1 MVGCREHR
9 LRVRRPADCGV
20 AFLGTVGG
28 MADAVRAWLPW
39 EDPDQFLDGVPD
51 GYEIEYFE
59 EGEPPASID
68 RVELYVPPYM
78 SGPALYAVIKDMPA
92 LKVVQTQTAGYEH
105 MLPYLGDGVTLCNA
119 RGVHDA
125 STAELAVTLILSTY
139 REIPRAV
146 RDADRQVW
154 PPYDGFQDSLAD
166 RTVLIVGYGSIG
178 ESLERRLDG
187 FECEVLRVA
196 RRPRPGVSP
205 VSELPELLPQ
215 ADVVVILTPATEETR
230 GMVDK
235 SFLGRMKDGAL
246 LVNVARGTVVDTD
259 ALVAELESGRLRAGL
274 DVTEPEPLP
283 AGHPL
288 WSAPN
293 VLITP
298 HRGGATT
305 AFAPRIAR
313 LVKAQLQRYVAGEPL
328 VNVVAGP
335 ER

>member
-1 MVGCREHR
+1 
-9 LRVRRPADCGV
+9 
-20 AFLGTVGG
+20 

-39 EDPDQFLDGVPD
+39 EDPDEYLGGVPD
-51 GYEIEYFE
+51 GYQVEYFTR
-59 EGEPPASID
+59 GEPPASID
-68 RVELYVPPYM
+68 TVELYVPEYM
-78 SGPALYAVIKDMPA
+78 SGPDAYEVIRDMPA

-105 MLPYLGDGVTLCNA
+105 VLPFLGQDVTLCNA

-139 REIPRAV
+139 RQIPQAA

-154 PPYDGFQDSLAD
+154 PPYEGFQDSLAD

-178 ESLERRLDG
+178 EALERRLDG
-187 FECEVLRVA
+187 FECDVLRVA
-196 RRPRPGVSP
+196 RRPRPGVSA
-205 VSELPELLPQ
+205 VSELPDLLPR

-235 SFLGRMKDGAL
+235 AFLARMKDGAV
-246 LVNVARGTVVDTD
+246 LVNVARGSIVDTD

-274 DVTEPEPLP
+274 DVTDPEPLP
-283 AGHPL
+283 TGHPL

-305 AFAPRIAR
+305 AFGPRIAR

>member
-1 MVGCREHR
+1 MG
-9 LRVRRPADCGV
+9 
-20 AFLGTVGG
+20 
-28 MADAVRAWLPW
+28 DAIRAWLPW
-39 EDPDQFLDGVPD
+39 PDPDRYLGGLPAGYRAGYFAGGAERPD
-51 GYEIEYFE
+51 
-59 EGEPPASID
+59 SID
-68 RVELYVPPYM
+68 AVEVYVPEYM
-78 SGPALYAVIKDMPA
+78 AGEAAYEVITEMPA

-105 MLPYLGDGVTLCNA
+105 VLPFLRDDVTLCNA

-125 STAELAVTLILSTY
+125 STAELAVTLILSAY
-139 REIPRAV
+139 RQIPQAV

-154 PPYDGFQDSLAD
+154 PPYEGFQDSLAD

-178 ESLERRLDG
+178 EALERRLAG
-187 FECEVLRVA
+187 FECDVLRAA
-196 RRPRPGVSP
+196 RRERDGVSP
-205 VSELPELLPQ
+205 VSALPDLLPS
-215 ADVVVILTPATEETR
+215 ADVVVLLTPATEETK

-235 SFLGRMKDGAL
+235 AFLGRMKDGAM
-246 LVNVARGTVVDTD
+246 LVNVSRGSVVDTD
-259 ALVAELESGRLRAGL
+259 ALLAELSSGRLHAGL
-274 DVTEPEPLP
+274 DVTDPEPLP

-298 HRGGATT
+298 HRGGAST

-313 LVKAQLQRYVAGEPL
+313 LVKSQLERYATGQPL